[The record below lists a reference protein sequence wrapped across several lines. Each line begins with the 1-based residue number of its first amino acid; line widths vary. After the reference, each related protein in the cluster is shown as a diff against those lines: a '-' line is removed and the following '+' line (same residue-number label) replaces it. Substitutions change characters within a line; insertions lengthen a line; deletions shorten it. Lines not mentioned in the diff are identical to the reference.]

1 MTNPTSID
9 WRNRWGLSW
18 VTGIRDQDPC
28 EACWAFA
35 STALIESM
43 VRINQGVWCVLSEGD
58 LHDGMGT
65 KCGSCGNADAA
76 LTWVESNGNADPACY
91 GWPAAR
97 TSSYFNPA
105 PNTCLGDSKYTGTT
119 VAATYN
125 PTSDR
130 SGRTV
135 KISSFT
141 TLGDVNDEKT
151 WLDTVGPLVCGFD
164 VYDDFQGYDGK
175 AVYKHTTGQFEGG
188 HVMLIVGYDDNQSCW
203 FVKNSWGSGWGDKGY
218 ARIGYGQCNI
228 DSYSKFGLSLT
239 NPDPWTKRRLHSGN
253 IFESGDGAN
262 HRNFE
267 MLIPGPGGSLVHW
280 WRNGD
285 LNTFPWSKAETFGSD
300 SVGSWPAFTGTTY
313 NRNFETI
320 YVAKGNRLHHWFF
333 DQSSSAW
340 KDGGVFGP
348 TNAAGVPAFI
358 QSNYGA
364 PGNFEVVVAT
374 SDQKLNHWWRDDINP
389 GFQWHDGGTFGSNVA
404 FSGATLVQSQFGTQG
419 NFELV
424 CTAR

>member
-1 MTNPTSID
+1 MSTTRRRG
-9 WRNRWGLSW
+9 WTRWG
-18 VTGIRDQDPC
+18 RC
-28 EACWAFA
+28 
-35 STALIESM
+35 
-43 VRINQGVWCVLSEGD
+43 
-58 LHDGMGT
+58 
-65 KCGSCGNADAA
+65 
-76 LTWVESNGNADPACY
+76 
-91 GWPAAR
+91 
-97 TSSYFNPA
+97 
-105 PNTCLGDSKYTGTT
+105 
-119 VAATYN
+119 
-125 PTSDR
+125 
-130 SGRTV
+130 
-135 KISSFT
+135 
-141 TLGDVNDEKT
+141 
-151 WLDTVGPLVCGFD
+151 VCGFD

-175 AVYKHTTGQFEGG
+175 TVYKHTTGQFEGG

-203 FVKNSWGSGWGDKGY
+203 FVKNSWGSGWGAQGY
-218 ARIGYGQCNI
+218 PRIGYGQCNI

-285 LNTFPWSKAETFGSD
+285 VNSFPWSKAETFGSD
-300 SVGSWPAFTGTTY
+300 SVGSWPAFMGTTY

-320 YVAKGNRLHHWFF
+320 YVATGNRLHHWFF

-424 CTAR
+424 CTLDSGQMQHWWRNNDDPNKPWVAGVTFGSGIESHPCMIEGMYGATTEYSAGNFELCVAAGGMVQHWWRDNSNSSLPWSRSATFGDGQITAVAGLLEGSFGFNLELIVERADGHLQHYYRDGNLNWNAGEVII